1 MKYGTLNSQLDQLT
15 SERSSRGVL
24 NKTMDPQRYDKT
36 RIQLVSNMPVIE
48 SRDAHIN
55 ESDSEIDVDQ
65 ILKNPP

>member
-1 MKYGTLNSQLDQLT
+1 
-15 SERSSRGVL
+15 
-24 NKTMDPQRYDKT
+24 MDPQRYDKT